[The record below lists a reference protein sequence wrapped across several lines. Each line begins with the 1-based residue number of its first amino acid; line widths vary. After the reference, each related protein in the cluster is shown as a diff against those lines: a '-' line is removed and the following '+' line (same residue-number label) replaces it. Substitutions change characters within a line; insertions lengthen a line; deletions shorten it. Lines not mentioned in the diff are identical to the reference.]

1 MKQTNNAIKFLMA
14 QYRAIFKN
22 AYFKGI
28 ASAVLLTAGLAV
40 AGNAQAAAANVTS
53 AQLAGTEEIT
63 VDGTTNT
70 KLGGTLDDLGTLWNA
85 PVKVTGGD
93 NNSTNALTQTNDV
106 NISGS
111 GSLTIETTNASDGV
125 KITAA
130 DNKNLSISINA
141 LNVNK
146 GALLIEGGATDAKN
160 ATFSANT
167 ISLGQ
172 ANGSDG
178 DAKVTLNKTGVSGTV
193 TIGSATSSIRLAKTA
208 EVVFAATAADD
219 AVLEGSLQA
228 TGGKLNF
235 SGAGTLKTYTDADG
249 VNVDIT
255 VAGDSGE
262 RTVTVL
268 PEETDGRLTVGI
280 TCKVSHNV
288 FRAIVNGASGAWDMT
303 VMMVDA
309 FKQLFASGDFVN
321 QVSGPVGIV
330 SAVSETT
337 TYGGVYY
344 VYLVALI
351 SLNLAFIN
359 LLPFPALDGGRIIF
373 VIIRL
378 ITGKAITDKM
388 EGTVHMIGMMCLLG
402 LFVFVTWNDITRLFQ

>member
-1 MKQTNNAIKFLMA
+1 MTVIYVILLFVLMIFPHELGHFIAAKACRVQVNEFAFGMGPALLKKQGRETLYSVRAVPVGGYCAMEGEDTEEPSDNPRAFNNKKWWQKIIILISGAAMNVL
-14 QYRAIFKN
+14 
-22 AYFKGI
+22 I
-28 ASAVLLTAGLAV
+28 AVLALTIISAVYGMTTTVIDEVSGGSPAMEAGIEVGDQVLAV
-40 AGNAQAAAANVTS
+40 GGERVES
-53 AQLAGTEEIT
+53 WSDVGTYIAE
-63 VDGTTNT
+63 
-70 KLGGTLDDLGTLWNA
+70 K
-85 PVKVTGGD
+85 
-93 NNSTNALTQTNDV
+93 
-106 NISGS
+106 
-111 GSLTIETTNASDGV
+111 IESDGSV
-125 KITAA
+125 
-130 DNKNLSISINA
+130 
-141 LNVNK
+141 
-146 GALLIEGGATDAKN
+146 
-160 ATFSANT
+160 
-167 ISLGQ
+167 Q
-172 ANGSDG
+172 
-178 DAKVTLNKTGVSGTV
+178 
-193 TIGSATSSIRLAKTA
+193 
-208 EVVFAATAADD
+208 
-219 AVLEGSLQA
+219 
-228 TGGKLNF
+228 
-235 SGAGTLKTYTDADG
+235 
-249 VNVDIT
+249 IT

-288 FRAIVNGASGAWDMT
+288 FRALVNGASGAWDMT

-309 FKQLFASGDFVN
+309 FKQLFSSGDFVN

>member
-1 MKQTNNAIKFLMA
+1 MTVIYVILLFVLMIFPHELGHFIAAKACRVQVNEFAFGMGPALLKKQGRETLYSVRAVPVGGYCAMEGEDTEEPSDNPRAFNNKKWWQKIIILISGAAMNVL
-14 QYRAIFKN
+14 
-22 AYFKGI
+22 I
-28 ASAVLLTAGLAV
+28 AVLALTIISAVYGMTTTVIDEVSGGSPAMKAGIEAGDEVLAV
-40 AGNAQAAAANVTS
+40 GGDRVES
-53 AQLAGTEEIT
+53 WSDVGTYIAEKTESDGSVEIT
-63 VDGTTNT
+63 
-70 KLGGTLDDLGTLWNA
+70 L
-85 PVKVTGGD
+85 
-93 NNSTNALTQTNDV
+93 
-106 NISGS
+106 
-111 GSLTIETTNASDGV
+111 
-125 KITAA
+125 
-130 DNKNLSISINA
+130 
-141 LNVNK
+141 
-146 GALLIEGGATDAKN
+146 
-160 ATFSANT
+160 
-167 ISLGQ
+167 
-172 ANGSDG
+172 
-178 DAKVTLNKTGVSGTV
+178 
-193 TIGSATSSIRLAKTA
+193 
-208 EVVFAATAADD
+208 
-219 AVLEGSLQA
+219 
-228 TGGKLNF
+228 
-235 SGAGTLKTYTDADG
+235 
-249 VNVDIT
+249 
-255 VAGDSGE
+255 AGDSGE

-288 FRAIVNGASGAWDMT
+288 FRALVNGASGAWDMT

-309 FKQLFASGDFVN
+309 FKQLFSSGDFVN

>member
-1 MKQTNNAIKFLMA
+1 MTVIYVILLFVLMIFPHELGHFIAAKACRVQVNEFAFGMGPALFKKQGRETLYSVRAVPVGGYCAMEGEDTEEASDNPRAFNNKKWWQKIIILVAGAAMNVL
-14 QYRAIFKN
+14 
-22 AYFKGI
+22 I
-28 ASAVLLTAGLAV
+28 AVLALTIISAVYGMTTTVIEEVSGGSPAMEAGIEAGDEVIAV
-40 AGNAQAAAANVTS
+40 GGERVES
-53 AQLAGTEEIT
+53 WSDVGTYIAE
-63 VDGTTNT
+63 
-70 KLGGTLDDLGTLWNA
+70 
-85 PVKVTGGD
+85 
-93 NNSTNALTQTNDV
+93 
-106 NISGS
+106 NI
-111 GSLTIETTNASDGV
+111 ESDG
-125 KITAA
+125 
-130 DNKNLSISINA
+130 S
-141 LNVNK
+141 
-146 GALLIEGGATDAKN
+146 
-160 ATFSANT
+160 
-167 ISLGQ
+167 
-172 ANGSDG
+172 
-178 DAKVTLNKTGVSGTV
+178 
-193 TIGSATSSIRLAKTA
+193 
-208 EVVFAATAADD
+208 
-219 AVLEGSLQA
+219 
-228 TGGKLNF
+228 
-235 SGAGTLKTYTDADG
+235 
-249 VNVDIT
+249 VDIT

-288 FRAIVNGASGAWDMT
+288 FRAIVNGATGAWDMT

>member
-1 MKQTNNAIKFLMA
+1 MIVIYVILLFVLMIFPHELGHFIAAKACRVQVNEFAFGMGPALFKKQGRETLYSVRAVPVGGYCAMEGEDTEEASDNPRAFNNKKWWQKIIILVAGAAMNVL
-14 QYRAIFKN
+14 
-22 AYFKGI
+22 I
-28 ASAVLLTAGLAV
+28 AVLALTIISAVYGMTTTVIDEVTDGSPAMEAGIEAGDEVIAV
-40 AGNAQAAAANVTS
+40 
-53 AQLAGTEEIT
+53 
-63 VDGTTNT
+63 
-70 KLGGTLDDLGTLWNA
+70 GGERVENW
-85 PVKVTGGD
+85 
-93 NNSTNALTQTNDV
+93 NDV
-106 NISGS
+106 GTYIA
-111 GSLTIETTNASDGV
+111 E
-125 KITAA
+125 
-130 DNKNLSISINA
+130 
-141 LNVNK
+141 
-146 GALLIEGGATDAKN
+146 
-160 ATFSANT
+160 NT
-167 ISLGQ
+167 
-172 ANGSDG
+172 GSDG
-178 DAKVTLNKTGVSGTV
+178 S
-193 TIGSATSSIRLAKTA
+193 
-208 EVVFAATAADD
+208 
-219 AVLEGSLQA
+219 
-228 TGGKLNF
+228 
-235 SGAGTLKTYTDADG
+235 
-249 VNVDIT
+249 VDIT
-255 VAGDSGE
+255 VAGASGE

-309 FKQLFASGDFVN
+309 FKQLFSSGDFAN

-344 VYLVALI
+344 IYLVALI

>member
-1 MKQTNNAIKFLMA
+1 MTVIYVILLFVLMIFPHELGHFIAAKACRVQVNEFAFGMGPALFKKQGRETLYSVRAVPVGGYCAMEGEDMEEASDNPRAFNNKKWWQKIIILVAGAAMNVL
-14 QYRAIFKN
+14 
-22 AYFKGI
+22 I
-28 ASAVLLTAGLAV
+28 AVLALTIISAVYGMTTTVIEEVSGGSPAMEAGIEAGDEVIAV
-40 AGNAQAAAANVTS
+40 GGERVES
-53 AQLAGTEEIT
+53 WSDVGTYIAE
-63 VDGTTNT
+63 
-70 KLGGTLDDLGTLWNA
+70 
-85 PVKVTGGD
+85 
-93 NNSTNALTQTNDV
+93 
-106 NISGS
+106 NI
-111 GSLTIETTNASDGV
+111 ESDG
-125 KITAA
+125 
-130 DNKNLSISINA
+130 S
-141 LNVNK
+141 
-146 GALLIEGGATDAKN
+146 
-160 ATFSANT
+160 
-167 ISLGQ
+167 
-172 ANGSDG
+172 
-178 DAKVTLNKTGVSGTV
+178 
-193 TIGSATSSIRLAKTA
+193 
-208 EVVFAATAADD
+208 
-219 AVLEGSLQA
+219 
-228 TGGKLNF
+228 
-235 SGAGTLKTYTDADG
+235 
-249 VNVDIT
+249 VDIT